1 VSGRVERIVV
11 VLDAVSENRAALAAA
26 ARLAARWR
34 ARLHGIFVEHDEL
47 ISLARLP
54 FARQVTLGIGVEAL
68 TPQHAARQTRA
79 FAERARRD
87 LVAVAGRHGVESSFE
102 IVHDAPVHELTV
114 VLASDL
120 FVASIASRPIGGHF
134 RVECRWWSARPAAAS
149 FLLAHHDGP
158 EQGAIAAVLQN
169 REPAAERLL
178 DIAAQ
183 LAEADGGILA
193 VICSPELAKTPGFK
207 AWLDKSLVRHAV
219 KAELDLTPSDP
230 EALLRRII
238 ELECRLVALEEGAAL
253 AQPEKL
259 RELVAKLA
267 CDVLVVR

>member
-1 VSGRVERIVV
+1 MNGRVERIVV

-26 ARLAARWR
+26 ARLAAHWR
-34 ARLHGIFVEHDEL
+34 APLHGIFVEHDEL

-68 TPQHAARQTRA
+68 TLQHAERQTRA
-79 FAERARRD
+79 FAERTRRE
-87 LVAVAGRHGVESSFE
+87 LAVVAKRHGVESSFE
-102 IVHDAPVHELTV
+102 IVHDAPIHELTV
-114 VLASDL
+114 VSTGDL

-134 RVECRWWSARPAAAS
+134 RVECRWWSVRPAAS
-149 FLLAHHDGP
+149 FLLAHHEGP
-158 EQGAIAAVLQN
+158 GQGAIAAVLQN
-169 REPAAERLL
+169 REPVAERLL

-183 LAEADGGILA
+183 LAEADGATLA
-193 VICSPELAKTPGFK
+193 VICNPELAKTPGFK
-207 AWLDKSLVRHAV
+207 AWLDKSLARHAV
-219 KAELDLTPSDP
+219 KAELDLTPGEPS
-230 EALLRRII
+230 AVIRRVT

-253 AQPEKL
+253 AQPETL